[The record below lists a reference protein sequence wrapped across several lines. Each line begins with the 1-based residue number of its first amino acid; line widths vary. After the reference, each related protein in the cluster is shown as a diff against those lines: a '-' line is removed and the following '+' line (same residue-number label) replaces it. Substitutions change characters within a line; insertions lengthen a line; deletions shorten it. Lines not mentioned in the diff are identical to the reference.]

1 MNLNKFFKISI
12 ILLIFISCKNKSS
25 DSFSSESEYQT
36 ESTDIENVG
45 NSKPKYVFAVFT
57 VEEPELII
65 KKEEYYS
72 NDPYDLNLKYRDI
85 YDVELNKV
93 SYKTEIQ
100 EIYGFDEDIK
110 YKILDD
116 FEIEVNDKLI
126 LKSSVYR
133 DNLWIKCK
141 DEGLRDLFK
150 NYEFKIMDRQVL
162 SFDSYNEASKSRQ
175 TY

>member
-1 MNLNKFFKISI
+1 MSLLKLFKTSI
-12 ILLIFISCKNKSS
+12 ILLIFISCKNKSN
-25 DSFSSESEYQT
+25 DSFSTEPEYQT
-36 ESTDIENVG
+36 ESTDIENVE
-45 NSKPKYVFAVFT
+45 NSKPKYVFTVFT
-57 VEEPELII
+57 VEEPQLTI

-72 NDPYDLNLKYRDI
+72 DDPYDLNLKYRDI

-100 EIYGFDEDIK
+100 EIYGYNDDIK
-110 YKILDD
+110 YKIIDD

-126 LKSSVYR
+126 LKSSVYS

-150 NYEFKIMDRQVL
+150 NYEFKIIDRQVL
-162 SFDSYNEASKSRQ
+162 SFDSYSEASKSRQ

>member
-1 MNLNKFFKISI
+1 MKFLKFFKISI

-25 DSFSSESEYQT
+25 DSFSTGSEYQT
-36 ESTDIENVG
+36 ETNNVENVG

-57 VEEPELII
+57 VEEPDLII
-65 KKEEYYS
+65 EKEEYYS
-72 NDPYDLNLKYRDI
+72 DDPYDLNLKYKDK
-85 YDVELNKV
+85 YDVILNKV

-100 EIYGFDEDIK
+100 EIYGYNEDIK

-116 FEIEVNDKLI
+116 FEIEVNDKII

-141 DEGLRDLFK
+141 DDGLRDLFK
-150 NYEFKIMDRQVL
+150 NYEFKIIDRQVQL
-162 SFDSYNEASKSRQ
+162 FDSYSEASKSRQ